1 MDSGAL
7 IILRTEIEAQMT
19 LIHALYQ
26 RLDERVAD
34 LHPEHQ
40 VLMESAAYQLHNLY
54 SAIENLLQLMA
65 AHFEN
70 HISDTA
76 RWHTALLQRMS
87 VEIPGVRPAVVSSES
102 YDLLNGLRGFRH
114 FFRHA
119 YGAEIEYAQLQLN
132 LDKAQTLRPL
142 FDADIARF
150 IDALQDRASG
160 A

>member
-7 IILRTEIEAQMT
+7 IILRTEVEAQMT

-26 RLDERVAD
+26 RLNERVAD
-34 LHPEHQ
+34 LYPEHQ
-40 VLMESAAYQLHNLY
+40 ILMESIAYQMHNIY
-54 SAIENLLQLMA
+54 GAIENLLELLA
-65 AHFEN
+65 SHFEN

-87 VEIPGVRPAVVSSES
+87 IEIPGVRPAVISSES
-102 YDLLNGLRGFRH
+102 HQLLNGLRGFRH

-119 YGAEIEYAQLQLN
+119 YGADIEYVQLKIN
-132 LDKAQTLRPL
+132 LDKAQMLRPL
-142 FDADIARF
+142 LDTDIARF
-150 IDALQDRASG
+150 LASFQDHAPN